1 MFVLKF
7 AFIRWNYR
15 QWLLICQQSN
25 AISWIVYKD
34 VVHEVGSLHSHHLT
48 KFVLEEITTTSSFAD
63 YSQQKNATTLGF
75 VEGNWQEITTTSSFT
90 NYDHQKIAT
99 TLGFVEDRQENTIS
113 SFVKDTPQETWVVV
127 EVNDY
132 HLIFDLN
139 GVLVVIGEGQ
149 IKFHL
154 VVLRPNLNEFF
165 PPCVRNSPCTYGH

>member
-1 MFVLKF
+1 
-7 AFIRWNYR
+7 
-15 QWLLICQQSN
+15 
-25 AISWIVYKD
+25 
-34 VVHEVGSLHSHHLT
+34 
-48 KFVLEEITTTSSFAD
+48 
-63 YSQQKNATTLGF
+63 
-75 VEGNWQEITTTSSFT
+75 
-90 NYDHQKIAT
+90 
-99 TLGFVEDRQENTIS
+99 
-113 SFVKDTPQETWVVV
+113 V